1 MTLRLEYWNVA
12 PGTVGEMRKL
22 NAYSAD
28 CSVPQNLRRLVEVVV
43 SRINGCTYCID
54 VHQRQALELG
64 EAPERLDALKDW
76 RQSTLFSPAELA
88 AFAWADSVTNVA
100 GTGVSEALYQDLAG
114 HYSDVEMIDLTFI
127 VSAMNAW
134 NRMAIAFGREAAES

>member
-12 PGTVGEMRKL
+12 PGTVSEMRKL
-22 NAYSAD
+22 NAYSAA

-64 EAPERLDALKDW
+64 EALERMEALKNW
-76 RQSTLFSPAELA
+76 RQSPLFSPAELA

-100 GTGVSEALYQDLAG
+100 GTGVSDALYHDLSD

-127 VSAMNAW
+127 VAAMNAW
-134 NRMAIAFGREAAES
+134 NRMAIAFGHEAAES